1 MRLCSAKSRVVSF
14 AAKMEKLR
22 ASSSIGQFVFFNQ
35 TRYDF
40 PSVAHGGVTILGYTL
55 FSRVVPEQA
64 KEVAYRLVDFKDV
77 IDWEVEDHNHC
88 HQADVQWLNK
98 EVGKISEE
106 DFERKIIICAHY
118 SPSIAKRTMNPRYEK
133 STVDSGFMTDLS
145 DQTCWKRPTVKLWA
159 FGHTHYNFD
168 SRVVANQKGYCIKLT
183 SSKLGASWI
192 PFDVG
197 KTFTVRAQ

>member
-1 MRLCSAKSRVVSF
+1 M
-14 AAKMEKLR
+14 
-22 ASSSIGQFVFFNQ
+22 
-35 TRYDF
+35 
-40 PSVAHGGVTILGYTL
+40 
-55 FSRVVPEQA
+55 VPEQA
-64 KEVAYRLVDFKDV
+64 KEVAYRLVNFKDV

-98 EVGKISEE
+98 EVEKISEE

-133 STVDSGFMTDLS
+133 SAVDSGFTTDLS

-168 SRVVANQKGYCIKLT
+168 FRDEQTGKRVVANQKGYCIKLT
-183 SSKLGASWI
+183 SSKQGAGGL